1 MNNSTEHYTS
11 DELLV
16 SDKLLNLYD
25 QMIGE
30 TDIPT
35 VLRQAADAIQE
46 ALGCERATIYL
57 VRKETQ
63 ELESAAIIGNVMQA
77 IKIPILPQSLAG
89 FCALNGRAF
98 VVPDAYGDLSQV
110 DPALAFDR
118 SWDQKNKFRTKDVM
132 CAPSIFRGEVRGVV
146 QVINKN
152 NGTFAQ
158 EKLRPPDRMARF
170 VAYSLYH
177 AQMYNELETMKCLK
191 REKARFMRVL
201 VHELKS
207 PAAGAKMMVST
218 LEFVNQ
224 ENQDM
229 LKTLSKIGTRM
240 DTMLTM
246 VEDILHLSKIN
257 EGDPLGEVKA
267 INLCEAI
274 QAGCDQY
281 RDQAENKELD
291 FIIELPPDPVPIRF
305 DVKACDL
312 VISNLVS
319 NAVKYTATGHVKV
332 SLNVQ
337 DRHAVMQIE
346 DTGMGIPKEDI
357 PEMFKEF
364 FRASNA
370 KGSDIKGTGVGLAGI
385 KELIDRFGG
394 TIGFESEQGKGSTFE
409 VKLPVLN

>member
-1 MNNSTEHYTS
+1 MSNSSEHYTS

-30 TDIPT
+30 TDIST
-35 VLRQAADAIQE
+35 VLRRAADAIQE

-63 ELESAAIIGNVMQA
+63 GLESAAIIGNVMQA

-110 DPALAFDR
+110 DPALAFDQ

-132 CAPSIFRGEVRGVV
+132 CAPCIFRGEVQGVV

-152 NGTFAQ
+152 NGTFAD
-158 EKLRPPDRMARF
+158 ENLRPLECMSRF

-229 LKTLSKIGTRM
+229 LKTLSKIGSRM

-257 EGDPLGEVKA
+257 EGDPLGDVTA

-281 RDQAENKELD
+281 QDQAENKGLD
-291 FIIELPPDPVPIRF
+291 FIIELPKDPVPIRF
-305 DVKACDL
+305 DVKGCDL

-332 SLNVQ
+332 SLEVH
-337 DRHAVMQIE
+337 DRHAIMQIE
-346 DTGMGIPKEDI
+346 DTGMGIPKKDI

-385 KELIDRFGG
+385 KELIDRFDG

-409 VKLPVLN
+409 VRLPIF